1 MQDQIQYP
9 FIGKVNNH
17 MSHFFGIVD
26 EVTRCLSCDVAGWNG
41 WKEQCPM
48 KEQRDLDFLAY
59 DAYKAELAELEG
71 MGGR

>member
-1 MQDQIQYP
+1 MQDQVQYP

-48 KEQRDLDFLAY
+48 KEQRDLDLLAY
-59 DAYKAELAELEG
+59 DAYKVELEG

>member
-1 MQDQIQYP
+1 MKDQIQYP

-41 WKEQCPM
+41 WKEQCPQ
-48 KEQRDLDFLAY
+48 KEQRDIDFAKY
-59 DAYKAELAELEG
+59 EAYKVELEG